1 MEIVMACPECGEHD
15 SFFDD
20 VLGEN
25 VCNGCGLVQVI
36 RPFEETTSISKDGNQ
51 THEPTRRLG
60 SLIME
65 TKSNYNY
72 NQMVRMKKHNLYA
85 AALSE
90 ADNRTIVLSQMILS
104 NYQVSSSIKKKI
116 EEYLRS
122 LNTEHVFR
130 GASVEHRAASLTF
143 FILKESKVPMNI
155 REHSRYSMVERK
167 YISRWGKRVAKH
179 FRKSY
184 VFTQENA
191 MRTASS
197 ILDRL
202 DEMPTGYRM
211 EAMSMIQFLETFY
224 QEQHL
229 RFSPNKVVAGLWVA
243 GRMQRKY
250 RVTQESLVKASG
262 NTTSA
267 MGLRE
272 QVREMQN
279 MFGLSKEDL
288 YSLSVSD
295 FVSGAY

>member
-1 MEIVMACPECGEHD
+1 MEIVMACPECGQHD

-25 VCNGCGLVQVI
+25 VCNSCGLVQIV
-36 RPFEETTSISKDGNQ
+36 RPFEETTSIVKDGNQ
-51 THEPTRRLG
+51 THEPTNRLG

-65 TKSNYNY
+65 TKSNYNH
-72 NQMVRMKKHNLYA
+72 NQMFRMKKHNLYA
-85 AALSE
+85 SALSE

-104 NYQVSSSIKKKI
+104 NYQVSSSIKKKV

-122 LNTEHVFR
+122 LNNEHVFR

-143 FILKESKVPMNI
+143 FILKESRVPMNI

-167 YISRWGKRVAKH
+167 YISRWGKRVARH

-191 MRTASS
+191 MSMASS
-197 ILDRL
+197 ILDRM
-202 DEMPTGYRM
+202 DGIPTGYRM
-211 EAMSMIQFLETFY
+211 DAMSMIQFLETFY
-224 QEQHL
+224 QEQNL
-229 RFSPNKVVAGLWVA
+229 RFSPNKVVDGLWEA
-243 GRMQRKY
+243 GRMQRKHK
-250 RVTQESLVKASG
+250 VTQESLVKASG

-272 QVREMQN
+272 QVREMQS
-279 MFGLSKEDL
+279 MFGLAKEDL